1 MIYLIEYFSHLLTK
15 YAFFPYLRYRLLLFG
30 TFGSCY
36 VLLNRKMVP
45 NNILSDFVPKKS
57 VPAWKDTTETQGV
70 MPISYQSR
78 RLAIEKNIIK
88 KNSLELRRTLT
99 VQVLICILRM
109 SPIEWFRIN
118 HFVSCLP
125 ISQSRISWVPAPISY
140 SLASL
145 SSLPVGYSLM

>member
-1 MIYLIEYFSHLLTK
+1 MIYLIEYFSHLISK
-15 YAFFPYLRYRLLLFG
+15 YTFFPCLGSGLLLLVAFG
-30 TFGSCY
+30 PCY

-57 VPAWKDTTETQGV
+57 VPARKDTIETQGV
-70 MPISYQSR
+70 MPISCQSR
-78 RLAIEKNIIK
+78 WLAIEKNIIK

-99 VQVLICILRM
+99 YHILINILGM
-109 SPIEWFRIN
+109 SSIEWFPIN

-125 ISQSRISWVPAPISY
+125 INQSRISCVPAPISY

-145 SSLPVGYSLM
+145 SSLPVGYSLI